1 MTKKSRMQR
10 ATESIKRALA
20 MKMIV
25 TMTMHT
31 KQMPM
36 LL

>member
-1 MTKKSRMQR
+1 MTKKSKMQR
-10 ATESIKRALA
+10 ATEFIKRALA

-25 TMTMHT
+25 TTTIHT
-31 KQMPM
+31 KQTPM